1 LDARVTPAP
10 TAGLSP
16 RAVGFLL
23 LLVTATA
30 WGSTWPVLKLI
41 FAEMPPFTARALT
54 AYLAVLLLFGVA
66 ALRGEALR
74 PSRAAWAMLPQAAF
88 LNITA
93 WMGFTTLA
101 LLFLTAAE
109 TAIIG
114 ATMPFWATLLGAWLL
129 KEHLGAQRLLAVA
142 LGFGGV
148 LVLFAGEAGAFH
160 SGQVPG
166 ALLMSAAAVLFAL
179 GAVQAKRRPLPL
191 PPVAAIAWQ
200 MVIGC
205 VPLLLLALLLEAPRL
220 GEASRTAWLGV
231 AWMVCFP
238 IGTAYLAWF
247 AALRRLPAGAAAL
260 GTLLS
265 PVVGVA
271 LSAWLLG
278 EPVGWREG
286 VALLLIGAGILLS
299 VNAPERR
306 A

>member
-1 LDARVTPAP
+1 MPV
-10 TAGLSP
+10 SP
-16 RAVGFLL
+16 RAVGLLL

-54 AYLAVLLLFGVA
+54 AYLAVALLFAVA

-74 PSRAAWAMLPQAAF
+74 PTRAAWAMLPQAAF

-101 LLFLTAAE
+101 LMFLTAAE
-109 TAIIG
+109 TAIIA

-129 KEHLGAQRLLAVA
+129 REHLGAQRLFAVA
-142 LGFGGV
+142 LGFGGIV
-148 LVLFAGEAGAFH
+148 VLFAAEAGALH
-160 SGQVPG
+160 SAQLPG

-179 GAVQAKRRPLPL
+179 GAVQAKRRPLSL

-200 MVIGC
+200 MLIGC
-205 VPLLLLALLLEAPRL
+205 VPLLAVALLAEGARI
-220 GEASRTAWLGV
+220 GEPSRAAWLAV
-231 AWMVCFP
+231 AWMVVFP

-271 LSAWLLG
+271 LSAALLG
-278 EPVGWREG
+278 EPVGWREA
-286 VALLLIGAGILLS
+286 VALALIGAGILLS
-299 VNAPERR
+299 VNAPERQG
-306 A
+306 

>member
-1 LDARVTPAP
+1 MIPAP
-10 TAGLSP
+10 SRGPSP
-16 RAVGFLL
+16 RLLGLLL
-23 LLVTATA
+23 LLVTAAA

-41 FAEMPPFTARALT
+41 FAELPPFSGRALT
-54 AYLAVLLLFGVA
+54 ASLGAALLFAVA
-66 ALRGEALR
+66 ALRGEALT
-74 PSRAAWAMLPQAAF
+74 PSRTAWALLPQAAF

-93 WMGFTTLA
+93 WMGLTTLA
-101 LLFLTAAE
+101 LLFLSAAE
-109 TAIIG
+109 TAIVA
-114 ATMPFWATLLGAWLL
+114 ATMPFWATLLGAALL
-129 KEHLGAQRLLAVA
+129 REHLGAQRLLAVA
-142 LGFGGV
+142 LGFGGI
-148 LVLFAGEAGAFH
+148 LVLFAGEAAALH
-160 SGQVPG
+160 AGQIPG
-166 ALLMSAAAVLFAL
+166 GLLMSAAAVLFAL

-200 MVIGC
+200 MALGSL
-205 VPLLLLALLLEAPRL
+205 PLVALALAIERADLAAVSAA
-220 GEASRTAWLGV
+220 GWFAV

-271 LSAWLLG
+271 LSAVLLG
-278 EPVGWREG
+278 EAVGWREG
-286 VALLLIGAGILLS
+286 AALLLIGAGILLS

>member
-1 LDARVTPAP
+1 MTP
-10 TAGLSP
+10 LSP
-16 RAVGFLL
+16 RTVGFLL
-23 LLVTATA
+23 LVLTACA

-41 FAEMPPFTARALT
+41 FAELPPFSARALT
-54 AYLAVLLLFGVA
+54 AYLAAALLFSVA
-66 ALRGEALR
+66 ALRGEALS
-74 PSRAAWAMLPQAAF
+74 PSRAAWALLPQAAF

-114 ATMPFWATLLGAWLL
+114 ATMPFWATLLGAVLL
-129 KEHLGAQRLLAVA
+129 KEHLGLMRVLAVL

-148 LVLFAGEAGAFH
+148 VVLFAGETGALH
-160 SGQVPG
+160 SGQIPG
-166 ALLMSAAAVLFAL
+166 ALFMSAAAVLFAF
-179 GAVQAKRRPLPL
+179 GAVQAKRRPLPM
-191 PPVAAIAWQ
+191 PPVTAIAWQ
-200 MVIGC
+200 MVLGC
-205 VPLLLLALLLEAPRL
+205 APLALLALTLE
-220 GEASRTAWLGV
+220 EASLGAVSTQGWLAI
-231 AWMVCFP
+231 AWMVAFP

-247 AALRRLPAGAAAL
+247 AALKRLPAGAAAL

-271 LSAWLLG
+271 AAAMMLG

-286 VALLLIGAGILLS
+286 AALLMIGAGILIS
-299 VNAPERR
+299 MNAPERR